1 MNVALIFAGG
11 TGSRMNI
18 QTKPKQFLEL
28 DGRAIIIHTLE
39 HFESHPDI
47 DAIAVVCLEPWI
59 PYLKKLLQKHNIQKV
74 KWVVPGG
81 ETGQDSIY
89 HGLQAIHAD
98 CPEDSV
104 VLIHDGVRP
113 LISEQLISDNLK
125 TVAEKGNSITV
136 TAAIETI
143 VQTGEERNVTNSIP
157 RQDCS
162 LARAPQSFKLAE
174 IWDCHQRALAEGRH
188 DFIDSATIMMH
199 YGHTLYTTD
208 GPAENIKITTPLDYF
223 TFRSILDMR
232 RSEQAFGL

>member
-18 QTKPKQFLEL
+18 QTKPKQFLEV

-39 HFESHPDI
+39 HFDNHPNI

-59 PYLKKLLQKHNIQKV
+59 PYMKKLLFKHHIQKV

-89 HGLQAIHAD
+89 HGLQAIHAE

-113 LISEQLISDNLK
+113 LISEKVISDNLQ

-143 VQTGEERNVTNSIP
+143 VQTGEERDITASIP

-162 LARAPQSFKLAE
+162 LARAPQSFKLSE
-174 IWDCHQRALAEGRH
+174 IWDCHQKALAIRH
-188 DFIDSATIMMH
+188 
-199 YGHTLYTTD
+199 
-208 GPAENIKITTPLDYF
+208 PL
-223 TFRSILDMR
+223 
-232 RSEQAFGL
+232 

>member
-18 QTKPKQFLEL
+18 QTKPKQFLEV

-39 HFESHPDI
+39 HFDNHPDI

-59 PYLKKLLQKHNIQKV
+59 PYMKKLLFKHHIQKV

-89 HGLQAIHAD
+89 HGLQAIHAE

-113 LISEQLISDNLK
+113 LISEKVISDNLQ

-143 VQTGEERNVTNSIP
+143 VQTGEERDITASIP

-162 LARAPQSFKLAE
+162 LARAPQSFKLSE
-174 IWDCHQRALAEGRH
+174 IWDCHQKALAEERH
-188 DFIDSATIMMH
+188 DFIDSASIMMH

-223 TFRSILDMR
+223 TFKSILDMR